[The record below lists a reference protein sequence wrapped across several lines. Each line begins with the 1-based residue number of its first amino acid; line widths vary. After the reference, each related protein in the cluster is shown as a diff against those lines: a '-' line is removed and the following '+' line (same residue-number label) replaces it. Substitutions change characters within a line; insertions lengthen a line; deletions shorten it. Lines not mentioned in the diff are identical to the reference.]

1 MVKLE
6 AFPAP
11 DNEDAAGAAS
21 SSSRARMPVS
31 RASYDEEL
39 WKDVGFSK

>member
-1 MVKLE
+1 MLRLIS
-6 AFPAP
+6 
-11 DNEDAAGAAS
+11 DNEDAAGAAT

-39 WKDVGFSK
+39 CG